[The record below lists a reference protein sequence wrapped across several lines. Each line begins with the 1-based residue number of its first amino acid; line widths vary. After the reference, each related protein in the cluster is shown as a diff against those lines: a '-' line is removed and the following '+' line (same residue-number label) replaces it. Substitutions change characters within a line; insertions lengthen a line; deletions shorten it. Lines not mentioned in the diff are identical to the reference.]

1 VAKGK
6 FTKKELRHD
15 AFSENVAKGYG
26 YLQQNFLKVFLG
38 VVVLAVVVLGTVYVR
53 QSQMQSSQ
61 EAAHLLAQAATQYNS
76 TNYSEC
82 LLTVEDL
89 IQRFGSRKPGKTAR
103 YFAGASH
110 LALGENEAAI
120 KSFREYLQ
128 REPDGFYAHS
138 AQSGLG
144 LALEGAG
151 QDQEALTQFAALLK
165 QLEPG
170 DFLYASTAF
179 AEARVLEKMGQRE
192 EAITVL
198 LPLSRSSDFQ
208 TKQEANTKI
217 QVLRAQISNS

>member
-6 FTKKELRHD
+6 FSKKELRHD
-15 AFSENVAKGYG
+15 AFSENVAKGYS
-26 YLQQNFLKVFLG
+26 YLQNNFLKVFLG
-38 VVVLAVVVLGTVYVR
+38 VVLAAVVVLGTVYVR
-53 QSQMQSSQ
+53 QSQRQSSQ
-61 EAAHLLAQAATQYNS
+61 EASHLLAQAATQYNS
-76 TNYSEC
+76 TSYSEC

-89 IQRFGSRKPGKTAR
+89 IQRFGSRKEGKTAR
-103 YFAGASH
+103 YYAGASH

-120 KSFREYLQ
+120 QSFREYLQ
-128 REPDGFYAHS
+128 KEPDGFYAHS

-151 QDQEALTQFAALLK
+151 QDQDALKQFAKLLTEIK
-165 QLEPG
+165 PD
-170 DFLYASTAF
+170 DFLFPSTAF

-192 EAITVL
+192 QAITVL

-208 TKQEANTKI
+208 TRQEANTKI